1 MPRTSP
7 LLTISVSH
15 DFCLPG
21 GPLVN
26 LRGEVIGIN
35 TIKAAAADSIA
46 FAIPV
51 ETAKFVVSQIRRHV
65 RVVRPYIGIK
75 MLDLTE

>member
-51 ETAKFVVSQIRRHV
+51 ETDRGRG
-65 RVVRPYIGIK
+65 RPHHA
-75 MLDLTE
+75 MRTE